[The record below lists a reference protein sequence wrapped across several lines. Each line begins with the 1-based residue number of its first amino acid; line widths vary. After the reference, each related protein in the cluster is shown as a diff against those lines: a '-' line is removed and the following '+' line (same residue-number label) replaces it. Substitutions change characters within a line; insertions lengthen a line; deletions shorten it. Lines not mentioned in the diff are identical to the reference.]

1 MEDSEMLVSGDASRV
16 RDEWLHG
23 LEHPATVG
31 VARYATMTTIG
42 THIPVAH
49 VGYRPRATK
58 RH

>member
-1 MEDSEMLVSGDASRV
+1 MLVSGDASRV